1 MADTEN
7 REDQKIS
14 ECLREAFGYSDDQL
28 LKQLDQANE
37 TFKDVNFTGAEDR
50 LMKRFL
56 ARKAELE
63 KETASQTPTLVPQN
77 ESANIQIAEELP
89 KKTVTV
95 ISEAEEKKKNEK
107 KVIRFGKKKV
117 LATAALV
124 AVIAGMLGGTAIGR
138 KSYFFRH
145 SEKISNTIVVDNDNN
160 KAEVSKLENAYAD
173 IADKYEDATLKLK
186 YYPQNMHYESHQ
198 IYKDEAQ
205 INFIYGDKTFTVYMI
220 KNDESTS
227 VNFES
232 DRKNKKTIFNKWLN
246 KDIVYSENVLEDKK
260 TEYEAMIVV
269 NHVVYYII
277 GTMPESEFEKIL
289 KNLIY
294 FKKMVTFSFFLR
306 FK

>member
-117 LATAALV
+117 LDTAALV
-124 AVIAGMLGGTAIGR
+124 AVIAGMLGGTAIGK
-138 KSYFFRH
+138 KSYFFRRLKN
-145 SEKISNTIVVDNDNN
+145 SEPAIYMDNDKNKEENSHLEEAYNKIKSDMNIPLLRLNYRPTNMSFEGYTVYNNNEVELTFLYEENIIRLLQIQNKKSTSANMISDRQQKNTI
-160 KAEVSKLENAYAD
+160 Y
-173 IADKYEDATLKLK
+173 
-186 YYPQNMHYESHQ
+186 
-198 IYKDEAQ
+198 
-205 INFIYGDKTFTVYMI
+205 
-220 KNDESTS
+220 
-227 VNFES
+227 
-232 DRKNKKTIFNKWLN
+232 NKWLKKN
-246 KDIVYSENVLEDKK
+246 IEYSSNTVEDGS
-260 TEYEAMIVV
+260 TEYEAVLLE
-269 NHVVYYII
+269 NGGAYYLF
-277 GTMPESEFEKIL
+277 GNMPKLEFEKIL
-289 KNLIY
+289 KNIIFY
-294 FKKMVTFSFFLR
+294 
-306 FK
+306 

>member
-124 AVIAGMLGGTAIGR
+124 AVIAGMLGGTAIG
-138 KSYFFRH
+138 KKNYFFRKVEKDFPTVLVNNDKNKR
-145 SEKISNTIVVDNDNN
+145 SESKMEVVYETIA
-160 KAEVSKLENAYAD
+160 KKL
-173 IADKYEDATLKLK
+173 DAPVLRMG
-186 YYPQNMHYESHQ
+186 YYPEEMELSTYSVFETGAEIKFLYKQHIVIYYLFKNEKSSSLNYESDCNKK
-198 IYKDEAQ
+198 Y
-205 INFIYGDKTFTVYMI
+205 TVY
-220 KNDESTS
+220 
-227 VNFES
+227 
-232 DRKNKKTIFNKWLN
+232 NKWLN
-246 KDIVYSENVLEDKK
+246 QQLEYYVKQYDSG
-260 TEYEAMIVV
+260 EMECEANILSGNMIY
-269 NHVVYYII
+269 HFSGFID
-277 GTMPESEFEKIL
+277 ESDLKKIL
-289 KNLIY
+289 ENL
-294 FKKMVTFSFFLR
+294 SFF
-306 FK
+306 

>member
-95 ISEAEEKKKNEK
+95 ISDAEEKKKNEK

-124 AVIAGMLGGTAIGR
+124 AVIAGMLGGTAIGK
-138 KSYFFRH
+138 KSYFFRQTGKPT
-145 SEKISNTIVVDNDNN
+145 KILLDNDKNN
-160 KAEVSKLENAYAD
+160 FNESQLEKVYDAAKKQLD
-173 IADKYEDATLKLK
+173 IPFLELGYCPEEMLYDSFE
-186 YYPQNMHYESHQ
+186 
-198 IYKDEAQ
+198 IYKDGLDIHFLYRDNA
-205 INFIYGDKTFTVYMI
+205 IYLIQRKKENSSSAGTGSDRAISRELTNKWMNKKIEY
-220 KNDESTS
+220 S
-227 VNFES
+227 VN
-232 DRKNKKTIFNKWLN
+232 NL
-246 KDIVYSENVLEDKK
+246 ENGEQ
-260 TEYEAMIVV
+260 ECEAMIIFD
-269 NHVVYYII
+269 NNYYYIHGCI
-277 GTMPESEFEKIL
+277 PETEFKEIL
-289 KNLIY
+289 EYLY
-294 FKKMVTFSFFLR
+294 FY
-306 FK
+306 

>member
-95 ISEAEEKKKNEK
+95 ISDAEEKKKNEK

-124 AVIAGMLGGTAIGR
+124 AVIAGMLGGTAIG
-138 KSYFFRH
+138 KKNYFFRH
-145 SEKISNTIVVDNDNN
+145 SIEISNTIVVDNDRN
-160 KAEVSKLENAYAD
+160 AEENSKLENAYAD
-173 IADKYEDATLKLK
+173 IESNIGSLVLKLK
-186 YYPQNMHYESHQ
+186 YYPQNMKYKNYQ

-205 INFIYGDKTFTVYMI
+205 INFMYGENIFTIYMMG
-220 KNDESTS
+220 NDESTS

-232 DRKNKKTIFNKWLN
+232 DRKNQKTVFNKWIN
-246 KDIVYSENVLEDKK
+246 EDVVYAENRLPEGKM
-260 TEYEAMIVV
+260 EYEAMIIVD
-269 NHVVYYII
+269 HIVYYII
-277 GTMPESEFEKIL
+277 GTMPKNEYEKIL
-289 KNLIY
+289 KNLTY
-294 FKKMVTFSFFLR
+294 F
-306 FK
+306 

>member
-107 KVIRFGKKKV
+107 KVIRKEEGPCYCGV
-117 LATAALV
+117 
-124 AVIAGMLGGTAIGR
+124 GGSDCRDAWGDGDWEEEL
-138 KSYFFRH
+138 FF
-145 SEKISNTIVVDNDNN
+145 K
-160 KAEVSKLENAYAD
+160 
-173 IADKYEDATLKLK
+173 
-186 YYPQNMHYESHQ
+186 
-198 IYKDEAQ
+198 
-205 INFIYGDKTFTVYMI
+205 G
-220 KNDESTS
+220 
-227 VNFES
+227 
-232 DRKNKKTIFNKWLN
+232 
-246 KDIVYSENVLEDKK
+246 
-260 TEYEAMIVV
+260 
-269 NHVVYYII
+269 
-277 GTMPESEFEKIL
+277 
-289 KNLIY
+289 
-294 FKKMVTFSFFLR
+294 
-306 FK
+306 

>member
-124 AVIAGMLGGTAIGR
+124 AVIAGMLGGTAIGK
-138 KSYFFRH
+138 KSYFFRRLKN
-145 SEKISNTIVVDNDNN
+145 SEPAIYMDNDKNKEENSHLEEAYNKIKSDMNIPLLRLNYRPTNMSFEGYTVYNNNKVELTFLYEENIIRLLQIQNKKSTSANMISDRQQKNTI
-160 KAEVSKLENAYAD
+160 Y
-173 IADKYEDATLKLK
+173 
-186 YYPQNMHYESHQ
+186 
-198 IYKDEAQ
+198 
-205 INFIYGDKTFTVYMI
+205 
-220 KNDESTS
+220 
-227 VNFES
+227 
-232 DRKNKKTIFNKWLN
+232 NKWLKKN
-246 KDIVYSENVLEDKK
+246 IEYSSNTVEDGS
-260 TEYEAMIVV
+260 TEYEAVLLE
-269 NHVVYYII
+269 NGGAYYLF
-277 GTMPESEFEKIL
+277 GNMPKLEFEKIL
-289 KNLIY
+289 KNIIFY
-294 FKKMVTFSFFLR
+294 
-306 FK
+306 

>member
-63 KETASQTPTLVPQN
+63 KETASQTPILVPQN

-95 ISEAEEKKKNEK
+95 ISEAEEKKKNEE

-124 AVIAGMLGGTAIGR
+124 AVIAGMLGGTAIGK
-138 KSYFFRH
+138 KSYFFRQTGKPT
-145 SEKISNTIVVDNDNN
+145 KIFLDNDKNN
-160 KAEVSKLENAYAD
+160 FNESQLEKVYDAAKKQLDIPFLELGYCPEEMLYDSFEIYKEGLDIQFLYRDNAIYLIQRKKENSSSAGTGSDRAISRELTNKWMNKKIEYSVNNLENG
-173 IADKYEDATLKLK
+173 E
-186 YYPQNMHYESHQ
+186 QEC
-198 IYKDEAQ
+198 
-205 INFIYGDKTFTVYMI
+205 
-220 KNDESTS
+220 
-227 VNFES
+227 
-232 DRKNKKTIFNKWLN
+232 
-246 KDIVYSENVLEDKK
+246 
-260 TEYEAMIVV
+260 EAMIIF
-269 NHVVYYII
+269 NNNYYYIHGCI
-277 GTMPESEFEKIL
+277 PETEFKEIL
-289 KNLIY
+289 EYLY
-294 FKKMVTFSFFLR
+294 FY
-306 FK
+306 

>member
-124 AVIAGMLGGTAIGR
+124 AVIAGMLGGTAIGK
-138 KSYFFRH
+138 KSYFFRRDQAGDAVA
-145 SEKISNTIVVDNDNN
+145 IIDNDKNI
-160 KAEVSKLENAYAD
+160 KIWKLRLRWIKHMTKLKRNWLVRSLD
-173 IADKYEDATLKLK
+173 WNITLKIWNSGDTVFIK
-186 YYPQNMHYESHQ
+186 MRQNL
-198 IYKDEAQ
+198 
-205 INFIYGDKTFTVYMI
+205 NLFIKIMLSTFC
-220 KNDESTS
+220 K
-227 VNFES
+227 
-232 DRKNKKTIFNKWLN
+232 
-246 KDIVYSENVLEDKK
+246 
-260 TEYEAMIVV
+260 
-269 NHVVYYII
+269 
-277 GTMPESEFEKIL
+277 
-289 KNLIY
+289 
-294 FKKMVTFSFFLR
+294 
-306 FK
+306 

>member
-63 KETASQTPTLVPQN
+63 KETVSQTPTLVPQN

-124 AVIAGMLGGTAIGR
+124 AVIAGMLGGTAIGK
-138 KSYFFRH
+138 KSYFFRQTGKPT
-145 SEKISNTIVVDNDNN
+145 KIFLDNDKNN
-160 KAEVSKLENAYAD
+160 FNESQLEKVYDAVKKQLDIPFLKFGYCPEEMMYDSFETYKDGIDILFLYRDNVIYLVQRKKETNSSTGAGSDRLVSQEVTNKWMNRKIEYSVNNLENG
-173 IADKYEDATLKLK
+173 E
-186 YYPQNMHYESHQ
+186 QEC
-198 IYKDEAQ
+198 
-205 INFIYGDKTFTVYMI
+205 
-220 KNDESTS
+220 
-227 VNFES
+227 
-232 DRKNKKTIFNKWLN
+232 
-246 KDIVYSENVLEDKK
+246 
-260 TEYEAMIVV
+260 EAMITF
-269 NHVVYYII
+269 NNNYYYIHGCI
-277 GTMPESEFEKIL
+277 SETEFKEIL
-289 KNLIY
+289 EYLY
-294 FKKMVTFSFFLR
+294 FY
-306 FK
+306 

>member
-63 KETASQTPTLVPQN
+63 EETAAQTPTLVPQN
-77 ESANIQIAEELP
+77 ESANTQIAEELP

-107 KVIRFGKKKV
+107 KVVRFGKKKV

-160 KAEVSKLENAYAD
+160 KEEVSKLENAYAD

-246 KDIVYSENVLEDKK
+246 KDIVYAENVLEDKK

-294 FKKMVTFSFFLR
+294 F
-306 FK
+306 

>member
-63 KETASQTPTLVPQN
+63 KETASQIPILVPQN

-124 AVIAGMLGGTAIGR
+124 AVIAGMLGGTAIGK
-138 KSYFFRH
+138 KSYFFRRLKN
-145 SEKISNTIVVDNDNN
+145 SEPAIYMDNDKNKEENSHLEEAYNKIESDMNIPLLRLNYRPTNMSFEGYTVYNNNEVELTFLYEENIIRLLQIQNKKSTSANMISDRQQKNTI
-160 KAEVSKLENAYAD
+160 Y
-173 IADKYEDATLKLK
+173 
-186 YYPQNMHYESHQ
+186 
-198 IYKDEAQ
+198 
-205 INFIYGDKTFTVYMI
+205 
-220 KNDESTS
+220 
-227 VNFES
+227 
-232 DRKNKKTIFNKWLN
+232 NKWLKKN
-246 KDIVYSENVLEDKK
+246 IEYSSNTVEDGS
-260 TEYEAMIVV
+260 TEYEAVLLE
-269 NHVVYYII
+269 NGGAYYLF
-277 GTMPESEFEKIL
+277 GNMPKLEFEKIL
-289 KNLIY
+289 KNIIY
-294 FKKMVTFSFFLR
+294 N
-306 FK
+306 

>member
-63 KETASQTPTLVPQN
+63 KETVSQTPTLVPQN

-107 KVIRFGKKKV
+107 KVMRFGEKKV

-124 AVIAGMLGGTAIGR
+124 AVIAGMLGGTAIGK
-138 KSYFFRH
+138 KSYLFRQTGKPT
-145 SEKISNTIVVDNDNN
+145 KIFLDNDKNN
-160 KAEVSKLENAYAD
+160 FNESQLEKVYDAVKKQLDIPFLKFGYCPEEMMYDSFETYKDGIDIQFLYRDNVIYLVQRKKETNSSTGAGSDRLVSQEVTNKWMNRKIEYSVNNLENG
-173 IADKYEDATLKLK
+173 E
-186 YYPQNMHYESHQ
+186 QEC
-198 IYKDEAQ
+198 
-205 INFIYGDKTFTVYMI
+205 
-220 KNDESTS
+220 
-227 VNFES
+227 
-232 DRKNKKTIFNKWLN
+232 
-246 KDIVYSENVLEDKK
+246 
-260 TEYEAMIVV
+260 EAMITF
-269 NHVVYYII
+269 NNNYYYIHGCI
-277 GTMPESEFEKIL
+277 SETEFKEIL
-289 KNLIY
+289 EYLY
-294 FKKMVTFSFFLR
+294 FY
-306 FK
+306 

>member
-63 KETASQTPTLVPQN
+63 KGTASQTPTLVPQN

-95 ISEAEEKKKNEK
+95 ISDAEEKKKNEK

-124 AVIAGMLGGTAIGR
+124 AVIAGMLGGTAIGK
-138 KSYFFRH
+138 KSYFFRQTGKPT
-145 SEKISNTIVVDNDNN
+145 KIFLDNDKNN
-160 KAEVSKLENAYAD
+160 FNESQLEKVYDAAKKQLD
-173 IADKYEDATLKLK
+173 IPFLELGYCPEEMLYDSFE
-186 YYPQNMHYESHQ
+186 
-198 IYKDEAQ
+198 IYKDGLDIHFLYRDNA
-205 INFIYGDKTFTVYMI
+205 IYLIQRKKENSSSAGTGSDRAISRELTNKWMNKKIEY
-220 KNDESTS
+220 S
-227 VNFES
+227 VN
-232 DRKNKKTIFNKWLN
+232 NL
-246 KDIVYSENVLEDKK
+246 ENGEQ
-260 TEYEAMIVV
+260 ECEAMIIFD
-269 NHVVYYII
+269 NNYYYIHGCI
-277 GTMPESEFEKIL
+277 PETEFKEIL
-289 KNLIY
+289 EYLY
-294 FKKMVTFSFFLR
+294 FY
-306 FK
+306 

>member
-14 ECLREAFGYSDDQL
+14 ECLREAFVYSDDQL

-124 AVIAGMLGGTAIGR
+124 AVIAGMLGGTAIGK
-138 KSYFFRH
+138 KSYFFRRLKN
-145 SEKISNTIVVDNDNN
+145 SEPAIYMDNDKNKEENSHLEEAYNKIKSDMNIPLLRLNYRPTNMSFEGYTVYNNNEVELTFLYEENIIRLLQIQNKKSTSANMISDRQQKNTI
-160 KAEVSKLENAYAD
+160 Y
-173 IADKYEDATLKLK
+173 
-186 YYPQNMHYESHQ
+186 
-198 IYKDEAQ
+198 
-205 INFIYGDKTFTVYMI
+205 
-220 KNDESTS
+220 
-227 VNFES
+227 
-232 DRKNKKTIFNKWLN
+232 NKWLKKN
-246 KDIVYSENVLEDKK
+246 IEYSSNTVEDGS
-260 TEYEAMIVV
+260 TEYEAVLLE
-269 NHVVYYII
+269 NGGAYYLF
-277 GTMPESEFEKIL
+277 GNMPKLEFEKIL
-289 KNLIY
+289 KNIIFY
-294 FKKMVTFSFFLR
+294 
-306 FK
+306 

>member
-7 REDQKIS
+7 REDLKIS

-124 AVIAGMLGGTAIGR
+124 AVIAGMLGGTAIGK
-138 KSYFFRH
+138 KSYFFRRLKN
-145 SEKISNTIVVDNDNN
+145 SEPAIYMDNDKNKEENSHLEEAYNKIKSDMNIPLLRLNYRPTNMSFEGYTVYNNNEVELTFLYEENIIRLLQIQNKKSTSANMISDRQQKNTI
-160 KAEVSKLENAYAD
+160 Y
-173 IADKYEDATLKLK
+173 
-186 YYPQNMHYESHQ
+186 
-198 IYKDEAQ
+198 
-205 INFIYGDKTFTVYMI
+205 
-220 KNDESTS
+220 
-227 VNFES
+227 
-232 DRKNKKTIFNKWLN
+232 NKWLKKN
-246 KDIVYSENVLEDKK
+246 IEYSSNTVEDGS
-260 TEYEAMIVV
+260 TEYEAVLLE
-269 NHVVYYII
+269 NGGAYYLF
-277 GTMPESEFEKIL
+277 GNMPKLEFEKIL
-289 KNLIY
+289 KNIIFY
-294 FKKMVTFSFFLR
+294 
-306 FK
+306 

>member
-186 YYPQNMHYESHQ
+186 YYPRNMHYESHQ

-246 KDIVYSENVLEDKK
+246 KDIVYAENVLEDKK

-294 FKKMVTFSFFLR
+294 F
-306 FK
+306 

>member
-50 LMKRFL
+50 LMIRFL

-124 AVIAGMLGGTAIGR
+124 AVIAGMLGGTAIGK
-138 KSYFFRH
+138 KSYFFRRLKN
-145 SEKISNTIVVDNDNN
+145 SEPAIYMDNDKNKEENSHLEEAYNKIKSDMNIPLLRLNYRPTNMSFEGYTVYNNDEVELTFLYEENIIRLLQIQNKKSTSANMISDRQQKNTI
-160 KAEVSKLENAYAD
+160 Y
-173 IADKYEDATLKLK
+173 
-186 YYPQNMHYESHQ
+186 
-198 IYKDEAQ
+198 
-205 INFIYGDKTFTVYMI
+205 
-220 KNDESTS
+220 
-227 VNFES
+227 
-232 DRKNKKTIFNKWLN
+232 NKWLKKN
-246 KDIVYSENVLEDKK
+246 IEYSSNTVEDGS
-260 TEYEAMIVV
+260 TEYEAVLLE
-269 NHVVYYII
+269 NGGAYYLF
-277 GTMPESEFEKIL
+277 GNMPKLEFEKIL
-289 KNLIY
+289 KNIIFY
-294 FKKMVTFSFFLR
+294 
-306 FK
+306 

>member
-77 ESANIQIAEELP
+77 ESANIQLAEELP

-124 AVIAGMLGGTAIGR
+124 AVIAGMLGGTAIGK
-138 KSYFFRH
+138 KSYFFRRLKN
-145 SEKISNTIVVDNDNN
+145 SEPAIYMDNDKNKEENSHLEEAYNKIKSDMNIPLLRLNYRPTNMSFEGYTVYNNNEVELTFLYEENIIRLLQIQNKKSTSANMISDRQQKNTI
-160 KAEVSKLENAYAD
+160 Y
-173 IADKYEDATLKLK
+173 
-186 YYPQNMHYESHQ
+186 
-198 IYKDEAQ
+198 
-205 INFIYGDKTFTVYMI
+205 
-220 KNDESTS
+220 
-227 VNFES
+227 
-232 DRKNKKTIFNKWLN
+232 NKWLKKN
-246 KDIVYSENVLEDKK
+246 IEYSSNTVEDGS
-260 TEYEAMIVV
+260 TEYEAVLLE
-269 NHVVYYII
+269 NGGAYYLF
-277 GTMPESEFEKIL
+277 GNMPKLEFEKIL
-289 KNLIY
+289 KNIIFY
-294 FKKMVTFSFFLR
+294 
-306 FK
+306 

>member
-1 MADTEN
+1 MADMEN
-7 REDQKIS
+7 QEDQKIS
-14 ECLREAFGYSDDQL
+14 ECLQEAFGYSDEQL

-124 AVIAGMLGGTAIGR
+124 AVIAGMLGGTAIGK
-138 KSYFFRH
+138 KSYFFRQTGKPT
-145 SEKISNTIVVDNDNN
+145 KIFLDNDKNN
-160 KAEVSKLENAYAD
+160 FNESQLEKVYDAVKKQLDIPFLKFGYCPEEMMYDSFETYKDGIDIQFLYRDNVIYLVQRKKETNSSTGAGSDRLVSQEVTNKWMNRKIEYSVNNLENG
-173 IADKYEDATLKLK
+173 E
-186 YYPQNMHYESHQ
+186 QEC
-198 IYKDEAQ
+198 
-205 INFIYGDKTFTVYMI
+205 
-220 KNDESTS
+220 
-227 VNFES
+227 
-232 DRKNKKTIFNKWLN
+232 
-246 KDIVYSENVLEDKK
+246 
-260 TEYEAMIVV
+260 EAMITF
-269 NHVVYYII
+269 NNNYYYIHGCI
-277 GTMPESEFEKIL
+277 SETEFKEIL
-289 KNLIY
+289 EYLY
-294 FKKMVTFSFFLR
+294 FY
-306 FK
+306 

>member
-145 SEKISNTIVVDNDNN
+145 SEKISNTIVVDNDN

-294 FKKMVTFSFFLR
+294 F
-306 FK
+306 

>member
-95 ISEAEEKKKNEK
+95 ISDAEEKKKNEK

-124 AVIAGMLGGTAIGR
+124 AVIAGMLGGTAIGK
-138 KSYFFRH
+138 KSYFFRQTGKPT
-145 SEKISNTIVVDNDNN
+145 KIFLDNDKNN
-160 KAEVSKLENAYAD
+160 FNESQLEKVYDAAKKQLD
-173 IADKYEDATLKLK
+173 IPFLELGYCPEEMLYDSFE
-186 YYPQNMHYESHQ
+186 
-198 IYKDEAQ
+198 IYKDGLDIHFLYRDNA
-205 INFIYGDKTFTVYMI
+205 IYLIQRKKENSSSAGTGSDRAISRELTNKWMNKKIEY
-220 KNDESTS
+220 S
-227 VNFES
+227 VN
-232 DRKNKKTIFNKWLN
+232 NL
-246 KDIVYSENVLEDKK
+246 ENGEQ
-260 TEYEAMIVV
+260 ECEAMIICD
-269 NHVVYYII
+269 NNYYYIHGCI
-277 GTMPESEFEKIL
+277 PETEFKEIL
-289 KNLIY
+289 EYLY
-294 FKKMVTFSFFLR
+294 FD
-306 FK
+306 

>member
-63 KETASQTPTLVPQN
+63 EENASQTPTLVPQN

-89 KKTVTV
+89 RKTVTV

-107 KVIRFGKKKV
+107 RVIRFGKKKV

-124 AVIAGMLGGTAIGR
+124 AVIAGMLGGTAIGKR
-138 KSYFFRH
+138 SHFFRH

-160 KAEVSKLENAYAD
+160 KAEDSKLENAYTD
-173 IADKYEDATLKLK
+173 IADKFEDATLKLK

-232 DRKNKKTIFNKWLN
+232 DRKNKKIIFNKWLN
-246 KDIVYSENVLEDKK
+246 KDIVYAENVLEDQK
-260 TEYEAMIVV
+260 TEYEAMIIV
-269 NHVVYYII
+269 NNVVYYII
-277 GTMPESEFEKIL
+277 GTMPESEFEEIL

-294 FKKMVTFSFFLR
+294 F
-306 FK
+306 

>member
-63 KETASQTPTLVPQN
+63 KETASQTPTLVSQN

-117 LATAALV
+117 LATTALV
-124 AVIAGMLGGTAIGR
+124 AVIAGMLGGTAIGK
-138 KSYFFRH
+138 KSYFFRQTGKPT
-145 SEKISNTIVVDNDNN
+145 KIFLDNDKNN
-160 KAEVSKLENAYAD
+160 FNESQLEKVYDAAKKQLD
-173 IADKYEDATLKLK
+173 IPFLELGYCPEEMLYDSFE
-186 YYPQNMHYESHQ
+186 
-198 IYKDEAQ
+198 IYKDGLDIQFLYRDNA
-205 INFIYGDKTFTVYMI
+205 IYLIQRKKENSSSAGTGSDGAISRELTNKWMNKKIEY
-220 KNDESTS
+220 S
-227 VNFES
+227 VN
-232 DRKNKKTIFNKWLN
+232 NL
-246 KDIVYSENVLEDKK
+246 ENGEQ
-260 TEYEAMIVV
+260 ECEAMIIF
-269 NHVVYYII
+269 NNNYYYIHGCI
-277 GTMPESEFEKIL
+277 PETEFKEIL
-289 KNLIY
+289 EYLY
-294 FKKMVTFSFFLR
+294 FY
-306 FK
+306 

>member
-124 AVIAGMLGGTAIGR
+124 AVIAGMLGGTAIGK
-138 KSYFFRH
+138 KSYFFRRLKN
-145 SEKISNTIVVDNDNN
+145 SEPAIYMDNDKNKEENSHLEEAYNKIKSDMNIPLLRLNYRPTNMSFEGYTVYNNNEVELTFLYEENIIRLLQIQNKKSTSANMISDRQQKNTI
-160 KAEVSKLENAYAD
+160 Y
-173 IADKYEDATLKLK
+173 
-186 YYPQNMHYESHQ
+186 
-198 IYKDEAQ
+198 
-205 INFIYGDKTFTVYMI
+205 
-220 KNDESTS
+220 
-227 VNFES
+227 
-232 DRKNKKTIFNKWLN
+232 NKWLKKN
-246 KDIVYSENVLEDKK
+246 IEYSSNTVEDGS
-260 TEYEAMIVV
+260 TEYVAVLLENGGA
-269 NHVVYYII
+269 YYLF
-277 GTMPESEFEKIL
+277 GNMPKLEFEKIL
-289 KNLIY
+289 KNIIFY
-294 FKKMVTFSFFLR
+294 
-306 FK
+306 

>member
-124 AVIAGMLGGTAIGR
+124 AVIAGMLGGTAIGK

-160 KAEVSKLENAYAD
+160 KAEDSKLENAYTD
-173 IADKYEDATLKLK
+173 IADKFEDATLKLK
-186 YYPQNMHYESHQ
+186 YYPQNMYYESHQ
-198 IYKDEAQ
+198 IYKNEAQ

-232 DRKNKKTIFNKWLN
+232 DRKNKKIIFNKWLN
-246 KDIVYSENVLEDKK
+246 KDIVYAENVLEDQK
-260 TEYEAMIVV
+260 TEYEAMILV
-269 NHVVYYII
+269 NNIVYYII
-277 GTMPESEFEKIL
+277 GTMPESEFEEIL

-294 FKKMVTFSFFLR
+294 F
-306 FK
+306 

>member
-1 MADTEN
+1 MADTEK

-124 AVIAGMLGGTAIGR
+124 AVIAGMLGGTAIGK
-138 KSYFFRH
+138 KSYFFRRLKN
-145 SEKISNTIVVDNDNN
+145 SEPAIYMDNDKNKEENSHLEEAYNKIKSDMNIPLLRLNYRPTNMSFEGYTVYNNNEVELTFLYEENIIRLLQIQNKKSTSANMISDRQQKNTI
-160 KAEVSKLENAYAD
+160 Y
-173 IADKYEDATLKLK
+173 
-186 YYPQNMHYESHQ
+186 
-198 IYKDEAQ
+198 
-205 INFIYGDKTFTVYMI
+205 
-220 KNDESTS
+220 
-227 VNFES
+227 
-232 DRKNKKTIFNKWLN
+232 NKWLKKN
-246 KDIVYSENVLEDKK
+246 IEYSSNTVEDGS
-260 TEYEAMIVV
+260 TEYEAVLLE
-269 NHVVYYII
+269 NGGAYYLF
-277 GTMPESEFEKIL
+277 GNMPKLEFEKIL
-289 KNLIY
+289 KNIIFY
-294 FKKMVTFSFFLR
+294 
-306 FK
+306 

>member
-124 AVIAGMLGGTAIGR
+124 AVIAGMLGGTAIGK
-138 KSYFFRH
+138 KSYFFRQTGKPT
-145 SEKISNTIVVDNDNN
+145 KIFLDNDKNN
-160 KAEVSKLENAYAD
+160 FNKSQLEKVYDAVKKQLDIPFLKFGYCPEEMMYDSFETYKDGIDIQFLYRDNVIYLVQRKKETNSSTGAGSDRLVSQEVTNKWMNRKIEYSVNNLENG
-173 IADKYEDATLKLK
+173 E
-186 YYPQNMHYESHQ
+186 QEC
-198 IYKDEAQ
+198 
-205 INFIYGDKTFTVYMI
+205 
-220 KNDESTS
+220 
-227 VNFES
+227 
-232 DRKNKKTIFNKWLN
+232 
-246 KDIVYSENVLEDKK
+246 
-260 TEYEAMIVV
+260 EAMITF
-269 NHVVYYII
+269 NNNYYYIHGCI
-277 GTMPESEFEKIL
+277 SETEFKEIL
-289 KNLIY
+289 EYLY
-294 FKKMVTFSFFLR
+294 FY
-306 FK
+306 

>member
-7 REDQKIS
+7 CEDQKIS

-95 ISEAEEKKKNEK
+95 ISDAEEKKKNEK

-124 AVIAGMLGGTAIGR
+124 AVIAGMLGGTAIGK
-138 KSYFFRH
+138 KSYFFRQTGKPT
-145 SEKISNTIVVDNDNN
+145 KIFLDNDKNN
-160 KAEVSKLENAYAD
+160 FNESQLEKVYDAAKKQLD
-173 IADKYEDATLKLK
+173 IPFLELGYCPEEMLYDSFE
-186 YYPQNMHYESHQ
+186 
-198 IYKDEAQ
+198 IYKDGLDIHFLYRDNA
-205 INFIYGDKTFTVYMI
+205 IYLIQRKKENSSSAGTGSDRAISRELTNKWMNKKIEY
-220 KNDESTS
+220 S
-227 VNFES
+227 VNNLE
-232 DRKNKKTIFNKWLN
+232 NGEQECEAIIIFDNN
-246 KDIVYSENVLEDKK
+246 Y
-260 TEYEAMIVV
+260 
-269 NHVVYYII
+269 YYIHGCI
-277 GTMPESEFEKIL
+277 PETEFKEIL
-289 KNLIY
+289 EYLY
-294 FKKMVTFSFFLR
+294 FY
-306 FK
+306 

>member
-124 AVIAGMLGGTAIGR
+124 AVIAGMLGGTAIGK
-138 KSYFFRH
+138 KSYFFRRLKN
-145 SEKISNTIVVDNDNN
+145 SEPAIYMDNDKNKEENSHLEEAYNKIKSDMNIPLLRLNYRPTNMSFEGYTVYNNNEVELTFLYEENIIRLLQIHKKSTSANMISDRQQKNTI
-160 KAEVSKLENAYAD
+160 Y
-173 IADKYEDATLKLK
+173 
-186 YYPQNMHYESHQ
+186 
-198 IYKDEAQ
+198 
-205 INFIYGDKTFTVYMI
+205 
-220 KNDESTS
+220 
-227 VNFES
+227 
-232 DRKNKKTIFNKWLN
+232 NKWLKKN
-246 KDIVYSENVLEDKK
+246 IEYSSNTVEDGS
-260 TEYEAMIVV
+260 TEYEAVLLE
-269 NHVVYYII
+269 NGGAYYLF
-277 GTMPESEFEKIL
+277 GNMPKLEFEKIL
-289 KNLIY
+289 KNIIFY
-294 FKKMVTFSFFLR
+294 
-306 FK
+306 

>member
-95 ISEAEEKKKNEK
+95 ISEAEEKQKNEK
-107 KVIRFGKKKV
+107 KVMRFGKKKV

-124 AVIAGMLGGTAIGR
+124 AVIAGMLGGTAIGK
-138 KSYFFRH
+138 KSYFFRQTGKPT
-145 SEKISNTIVVDNDNN
+145 KIFLDNDKNN
-160 KAEVSKLENAYAD
+160 FNESQLEKVYDAVKKQLDIPFLKFGYCPEEMMYDSFETYKDGIDIQFLYRDNVIYLVQRKKETNSSTGAGSDRLVSQEVTNKWMNRKIEYSVNNLENG
-173 IADKYEDATLKLK
+173 E
-186 YYPQNMHYESHQ
+186 QEC
-198 IYKDEAQ
+198 
-205 INFIYGDKTFTVYMI
+205 
-220 KNDESTS
+220 
-227 VNFES
+227 
-232 DRKNKKTIFNKWLN
+232 
-246 KDIVYSENVLEDKK
+246 
-260 TEYEAMIVV
+260 EAMITF
-269 NHVVYYII
+269 NNNYYYIHGCI
-277 GTMPESEFEKIL
+277 SETEFKEIL
-289 KNLIY
+289 EYLY
-294 FKKMVTFSFFLR
+294 FY
-306 FK
+306 

>member
-124 AVIAGMLGGTAIGR
+124 AVIAGMLGGTPIGR

-260 TEYEAMIVV
+260 TEYEATIVV

-294 FKKMVTFSFFLR
+294 F
-306 FK
+306 

>member
-145 SEKISNTIVVDNDNN
+145 SEKISNTIVVDNDNDNN

-294 FKKMVTFSFFLR
+294 F
-306 FK
+306 

>member
-124 AVIAGMLGGTAIGR
+124 AVIAGMLGGTAIGK
-138 KSYFFRH
+138 KSYFFRRLKN
-145 SEKISNTIVVDNDNN
+145 SEPAIYMDNDKNKEENSHLEEAYNKIKSDMNIPLLRLNYRPTNMSFEGYTVYNNNEVELTFLYEENIIRLLQIQNKKSTSANMISDRQQKNTI
-160 KAEVSKLENAYAD
+160 Y
-173 IADKYEDATLKLK
+173 
-186 YYPQNMHYESHQ
+186 
-198 IYKDEAQ
+198 
-205 INFIYGDKTFTVYMI
+205 
-220 KNDESTS
+220 
-227 VNFES
+227 
-232 DRKNKKTIFNKWLN
+232 NKWLKKN
-246 KDIVYSENVLEDKK
+246 IEYSSDTVEDGS
-260 TEYEAMIVV
+260 TEYEAVLLE
-269 NHVVYYII
+269 NGGAYYLF
-277 GTMPESEFEKIL
+277 GNMPKLEFEKIL
-289 KNLIY
+289 KNIIFY
-294 FKKMVTFSFFLR
+294 
-306 FK
+306 

>member
-124 AVIAGMLGGTAIGR
+124 AVIAGMLGGTAIGK
-138 KSYFFRH
+138 KSYFFRRLKN
-145 SEKISNTIVVDNDNN
+145 SEPAIYMDNDKNKEENSHLEEAYNKIKSDMNIPLLRLNYRPTNMSFEGYTVYNNNEVELTFLYEENIIRLLQIQNKKSTSANMISDRQQKNTI
-160 KAEVSKLENAYAD
+160 Y
-173 IADKYEDATLKLK
+173 
-186 YYPQNMHYESHQ
+186 
-198 IYKDEAQ
+198 
-205 INFIYGDKTFTVYMI
+205 
-220 KNDESTS
+220 
-227 VNFES
+227 
-232 DRKNKKTIFNKWLN
+232 NKWLKKN
-246 KDIVYSENVLEDKK
+246 IEYSSNTVEDGS
-260 TEYEAMIVV
+260 TEYEAVLLE
-269 NHVVYYII
+269 NGGAYYLF
-277 GTMPESEFEKIL
+277 GNMPKLEFEKIL
-289 KNLIY
+289 KNIIFPRL
-294 FKKMVTFSFFLR
+294 FTNQP
-306 FK
+306 